1 MDKRQVK
8 LNVRDGLKQCVVEMK
23 VNEEFLLEYV
33 RKESQKR
40 LTGIELGGHGHE
52 S

>member
-8 LNVRDGLKQCVVEMK
+8 LDVRDGLKQCVVEMK
-23 VNEEFLLEYV
+23 VNEAFLLEYV

-40 LTGIELGGHGHE
+40 LTGIEFGGAWA
-52 S
+52 